1 MSLVR
6 FIGDCFKYSGM
17 IIFWIGLIYAIASLY
32 FFIVDGYFLNWTWG
46 AFFSTQTNIS
56 CDSPLLESVYSNV
69 WGQCYITGLVGLDM
83 ILNKIFVSQS
93 IGIAMLYGALLHAVG
108 LIFGEED

>member
-1 MSLVR
+1 MLLVR
-6 FIGDCFKYSGM
+6 FIGVCFRSTGA
-17 IIFWIGLIYAIASLY
+17 IIFGIGIIYAIVSLY

-56 CDSPLLESVYSNV
+56 CDSPLLESVYSNL

-83 ILNKIFVSQS
+83 ILNKIFISQS
-93 IGIAMLYGALLHAVG
+93 IGIAIVYGALLYSIG
-108 LIFGEED
+108 LFFFD